1 VGEEIFLK
9 EGQVAYL
16 GMRELGV
23 KLGGF
28 GLHDSEA
35 WFPNQ
40 MSLANIH
47 NGNTMITW
55 AEREGAERYISCLKV
70 CRHPHSI
77 NGRFAHP
84 VALLEGDW

>member
-9 EGQVAYL
+9 EGQVACL
-16 GMRELGV
+16 GTRELGV
-23 KLGGF
+23 KMAGLGSHDREVWFTNQMGQVNI
-28 GLHDSEA
+28 HDS
-35 WFPNQ
+35 
-40 MSLANIH
+40 S
-47 NGNTMITW
+47 MIIAW